1 MPSTRRIGT
10 VGKPMGFQEIKLV
23 NDAGQQVAEGEEGEV
38 WVRGLQVMM
47 GYWER
52 PEATNEAVDPEGFFK
67 TGDVAVKLDDGFYK
81 IVDRIKDMI
90 LVSGFNVYPNEIE
103 NVITSHPD
111 VLECAVVGVKN
122 DKTGEAVKAVVV
134 RSNSDLTEAELTAFC
149 REGLTPYKVPKLI
162 EFREDLPK
170 STVGKI
176 LRRELR

>member
-1 MPSTRRIGT
+1 
-10 VGKPMGFQEIKLV
+10 
-23 NDAGQQVAEGEEGEV
+23 
-38 WVRGLQVMM
+38 
-47 GYWER
+47 
-52 PEATNEAVDPEGFFK
+52 
-67 TGDVAVKLDDGFYK
+67 
-81 IVDRIKDMI
+81 MI

-149 REGLTPYKVPKLI
+149 REGLAPYKVPKLI

>member
-1 MPSTRRIGT
+1 
-10 VGKPMGFQEIKLV
+10 
-23 NDAGQQVAEGEEGEV
+23 
-38 WVRGLQVMM
+38 
-47 GYWER
+47 
-52 PEATNEAVDPEGFFK
+52 
-67 TGDVAVKLDDGFYK
+67 
-81 IVDRIKDMI
+81 MI

-134 RSNSDLTEAELTAFC
+134 RNNSTLTEVELAAFC
-149 REGLTPYKVPKLI
+149 RKGLTAYKVPKVI
-162 EFREDLPK
+162 EFRDDLPK